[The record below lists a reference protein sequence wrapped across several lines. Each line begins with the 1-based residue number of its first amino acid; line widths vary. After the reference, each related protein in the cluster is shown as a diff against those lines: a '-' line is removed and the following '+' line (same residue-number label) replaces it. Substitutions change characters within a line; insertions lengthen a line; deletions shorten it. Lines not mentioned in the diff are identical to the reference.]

1 MNRQLVEKSMVVLL
15 FVFVLVLFSLAPRDT
30 QKVKELY
37 TGTEKS
43 TQKISSL
50 LTGK

>member
-1 MNRQLVEKSMVVLL
+1 MNRQLVEKSIAVLL

-37 TGTEKS
+37 IGTEKGS
-43 TQKISSL
+43 PKISSL